1 MQNKIKIGAKIK
13 MNVIETKYTD
23 VEKKGKI
30 MTGTVAEVYPTFVL
44 IDLGKYK
51 VCAYIRDLNNCA
63 SIAI

>member
-23 VEKKGKI
+23 TTKKSRI
-30 MTGTVAEVYPTFVL
+30 VTGTVTEVYPTFVL

>member
-23 VEKKGKI
+23 TAKKSRI
-30 MTGTVAEVYPTFVL
+30 VTGTVTQVYPTFVL

-51 VCAYIRDLNNCA
+51 VCAYIKDLERCA
-63 SIAI
+63 HIVI